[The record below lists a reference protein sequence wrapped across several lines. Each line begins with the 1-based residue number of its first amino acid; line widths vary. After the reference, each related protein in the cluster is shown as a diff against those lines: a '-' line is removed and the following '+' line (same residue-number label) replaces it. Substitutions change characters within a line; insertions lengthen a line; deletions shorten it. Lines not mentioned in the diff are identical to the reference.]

1 MTSPKEQF
9 YIQRIA
15 ELESQL
21 KQRDERIAELIKI
34 NAELAE
40 QVAKLT
46 DKVAKLSK
54 NSSNSS
60 KPPSSD
66 IVKPPRKTKSNISH
80 NRGGQPGHTKH
91 ERTPFTAE
99 EIDEFQIHTLDRCP
113 DCGGKLKEVENAAR
127 VVQQVEVAKKP
138 IHIEQHTGL
147 CYWCGHCRKLHYA
160 PMPAHIEKGRLIGPR
175 LTAVIAYMKGG
186 CHCSF
191 STIRKFLRDIVGVT
205 ISRGQLSKLIQK
217 ASAAF
222 EQAYNEL
229 LEYLPCETK
238 LNVDETGHKE
248 NKKRFWT
255 WCFRADAY
263 TLFKIADTRSS
274 RVLLDVLGEDFA
286 GVIGC
291 DYFSAYRKYMKDFDV
306 LVQFCIAH
314 LVRELKYLAGLSDK
328 ATANYGQRLLDAMR
342 DMFSIFHK
350 TEEITANSFA
360 KAMQESRKAFLDIA
374 LIDVPDSRQAQNL
387 ANRFRKHGNAYFQ
400 FITTPDIGPTNNL
413 AEQAIRFV
421 VIDRHITQGTRSE
434 NGRLWSERIWT
445 VPATCANQ
453 GRNAFDFI
461 YQSIQAH
468 FTGQPFPS
476 LLGP

>member
-1 MTSPKEQF
+1 LTSQKEQF

-15 ELESQL
+15 ELE
-21 KQRDERIAELIKI
+21 KQVAELLKT

-66 IVKPPRKTKSNISH
+66 IVKPPRKTKSKTPRKI
-80 NRGGQPGHTKH
+80 GAQPGHTKH
-91 ERTPFTAE
+91 ERTPFAIE
-99 EIDEFQIHTLDRCP
+99 EIDDFQTHTLDACP
-113 DCGGKLKEVENAAR
+113 DCGGILALVKNSSR
-127 VVQQVEVAKKP
+127 VVQQVEIVEKP
-138 IHIEQHTGL
+138 VNIEQHTSL
-147 CYWCGHCRKLHYA
+147 CYWCEHCQKFHYA
-160 PMPAHIEKGRLIGPR
+160 PLPANIEKGQLAGPH
-175 LTAVIAYMKGG
+175 LTAIVGYMKGA

-191 STIRKFLRDIVGVT
+191 STIRKFLRDVLCVT
-205 ISRGQLSKLIQK
+205 ISRGQLSKLVQK
-217 ASAAF
+217 AAAAL

-229 LEYLPCETK
+229 LEYLPYEAT

-248 NKKRFWT
+248 NRKRFWT

-263 TLFKIADTRSS
+263 TLFKIADTRGS
-274 RVLLDVLGEDFA
+274 RVLVDILGEDFA

-314 LVRELKYLAGLSDK
+314 LIRELKYLAGLTDK
-328 ATANYGQRLLDAMR
+328 ATANYGQKLLDAMR

-350 TEEITANSFA
+350 AEELTKNSFT
-360 KAMQESRKAFLDIA
+360 KAMDKSRKSFLDIA
-374 LIDVPDSRQAQNL
+374 LSNVPESRQAQNL
-387 ANRFRKHGNAYFQ
+387 ANRFREHGEAYFR
-400 FITTPDIGPTNNL
+400 FITTPGVEPTNNV
-413 AEQAIRFV
+413 AEQAMRFV
-421 VIDRHITQGTRSE
+421 VIDCYITQGTRSE
-434 NGRLWSERIWT
+434 KGRAWCERIWT
-445 VPATCANQ
+445 VLATCASQ
-453 GRNAFDFI
+453 GRSAFDFM

-468 FTGQPFPS
+468 FSGQPLPS

>member
-1 MTSPKEQF
+1 LTSKTEQF
-9 YIQRIA
+9 YIRRIA
-15 ELESQL
+15 ELE
-21 KQRDERIAELIKI
+21 KQVAELI
-34 NAELAE
+34 
-40 QVAKLT
+40 

-66 IVKPPRKTKSNISH
+66 IVKPPRKKKGNGSRNI
-80 NRGGQPGHTKH
+80 GGQPGHSKH
-91 ERTPFTAE
+91 ERTPFVTN
-99 EIDEFQIHTLDRCP
+99 EIDDFQTHILDACP
-113 DCGGKLKEVENAAR
+113 DCGGKLKEVENAGR
-127 VVQQVEVAKKP
+127 VVQQVEVVKKP

-147 CYWCGHCRKLHYA
+147 CYWCEHCQKYHYA
-160 PMPAHIEKGRLIGPR
+160 PMPAHVEKGQLIGPR
-175 LTAVIAYMKGG
+175 LTATIAYMKGA

-191 STIRKFLRDIVGVT
+191 STIRKFLRDVIGVT
-205 ISRGQLSKLIQK
+205 ISRGQLSKVIQK

-229 LEYLPCETK
+229 LGYLPHETK

-255 WCFRADAY
+255 WCFRGDAY
-263 TLFKIADTRSS
+263 TLFKIADTRGSK
-274 RVLLDVLGEDFA
+274 VLIDILGKDFA

-314 LVRELKYLAGLSDK
+314 LIRELKYLAGLTDK

-342 DMFSIFHK
+342 EMFSIFHK
-350 TEEITANSFA
+350 AEELTASRFA
-360 KAMQESRKAFLDIA
+360 EAMEASRKAFLGIA
-374 LIDVPDSRQAQNL
+374 LINVPDSRQAQNL
-387 ANRFRKHGNAYFQ
+387 ANRFRKHGAAYFR
-400 FITTPDIGPTNNL
+400 FITTPGIDPTNNL

-421 VIDRHITQGTRSE
+421 VIDRYITQGTRSE

-445 VPATCANQ
+445 VLATCASQ

-461 YQSIQAH
+461 YRSIQAH
-468 FTGQPFPS
+468 FSDQSFPS

>member
-1 MTSPKEQF
+1 MASQTEQF

-15 ELESQL
+15 ELE
-21 KQRDERIAELIKI
+21 KQVAELIKV
-34 NAELAE
+34 NAELA
-40 QVAKLT
+40 

-66 IVKPPRKTKSNISH
+66 IVKPPKKKKSNDSRHI
-80 NRGGQPGHTKH
+80 GGQPGHTKH
-91 ERTPFTAE
+91 ERMPFATD
-99 EIDEFQIHTLDRCP
+99 EIDDFQTHTLDACP
-113 DCGGKLKEVENAAR
+113 DCGGKLQEVENAGK
-127 VVQQVEVAKKP
+127 VVQQVEIIKKP

-147 CYWCGHCRKLHYA
+147 CYWCEHCQRFHYA
-160 PMPAHIEKGRLIGPR
+160 PMPAHIQKGQLIGPR

-191 STIRKFLRDIVGVT
+191 STIRKFLRDVAGVT

-229 LEYLPCETK
+229 LEHLPNEAK

-255 WCFRADAY
+255 WCFRGDAY
-263 TLFKIADTRSS
+263 TLFKIADTRGSK
-274 RVLLDVLGEDFA
+274 VLIDVLGEDFA

-291 DYFSAYRKYMKDFDV
+291 DYFSAYRKYMKDFDI
-306 LVQFCIAH
+306 LIQFCIAH
-314 LVRELKYLAGLSDK
+314 LIRELKYLAGLPDK
-328 ATANYGQRLLDAMR
+328 ATADYGQKLLDAMR

-350 TEEITANSFA
+350 ADELTANDLA
-360 KAMQESRKAFLDIA
+360 EAMEESRKAFLSIA
-374 LIDVPDSRQAQNL
+374 LNDVPESRQSQNL
-387 ANRFRKHGNAYFQ
+387 ANRFRTHGEAYFR
-400 FITTPDIGPTNNL
+400 FITTPGIEPTNNL

-421 VIDRHITQGTRSE
+421 VIDRYITQGTRSE

-445 VPATCANQ
+445 VLATCASQ

-461 YQSIQAH
+461 CQSIQAH
-468 FTGQPFPS
+468 FSDQPFPS

>member
-1 MTSPKEQF
+1 LTSKKEQF
-9 YIQRIA
+9 YIRRIA
-15 ELESQL
+15 ELE
-21 KQRDERIAELIKI
+21 KQVAELS
-34 NAELAE
+34 EL
-40 QVAKLT
+40 VAKLT
-46 DKVAKLSK
+46 GKVAKLSK

-66 IVKPPRKTKSNISH
+66 IVKPPRKRKNNGSRNI
-80 NRGGQPGHTKH
+80 GGQPGHTKH
-91 ERTPFTAE
+91 ERTPFATD
-99 EIDEFQIHTLDRCP
+99 EIDDFQTHTLDACP
-113 DCGGKLKEVENAAR
+113 DCGGKLEEVKNAGK
-127 VVQQVEVAKKP
+127 VVQQVEVVKKP

-147 CYWCGHCRKLHYA
+147 CYWCEHCRKFHYA
-160 PMPAHIEKGRLIGPR
+160 PMPAHIEKGQLIGPR
-175 LTAVIAYMKGG
+175 LTATIAYMKGA

-191 STIRKFLRDIVGVT
+191 STIRKFLRDVVGVT

-229 LEYLPCETK
+229 LEYLPYEAT

-263 TLFKIADTRSS
+263 TLFKIADS
-274 RVLLDVLGEDFA
+274 RGSKVLIDVLGEGFA

-306 LVQFCIAH
+306 LIQFCIAH
-314 LVRELKYLAGLSDK
+314 LIRELKYLAGLTDK
-328 ATANYGQRLLDAMR
+328 ATANYGQKLLDAMR
-342 DMFSIFHK
+342 DMFSIFHNA
-350 TEEITANSFA
+350 EELTTSSFE
-360 KAMQESRKAFLDIA
+360 KVMEESRKAFLDIA
-374 LIDVPDSRQAQNL
+374 LGDVPDSRQAQNL
-387 ANRFRKHGNAYFQ
+387 ANRFCKHGDAYFR
-400 FITTPDIGPTNNL
+400 FITTPGVEPTNNL

-421 VIDRHITQGTRSE
+421 VIDRYITQGTRSE
-434 NGRLWSERIWT
+434 NGRAWCERIWT
-445 VPATCANQ
+445 VMATCASQ

-461 YQSIQAH
+461 CQSIQAH
-468 FTGQPFPS
+468 FSDQPLPS

>member
-1 MTSPKEQF
+1 LASQTEQF

-15 ELESQL
+15 ELE
-21 KQRDERIAELIKI
+21 KQVAELIKV
-34 NAELAE
+34 NAELA
-40 QVAKLT
+40 

-66 IVKPPRKTKSNISH
+66 IVKPPKKKKSNDSRHI
-80 NRGGQPGHTKH
+80 GGQPGHTKH
-91 ERTPFTAE
+91 ERMPFATD
-99 EIDEFQIHTLDRCP
+99 EIDDFQTHTLDACP
-113 DCGGKLKEVENAAR
+113 DCGGKLQEVENAGK
-127 VVQQVEVAKKP
+127 VVQQVEIIKKP

-147 CYWCGHCRKLHYA
+147 CYWCEHCQRFHYA
-160 PMPAHIEKGRLIGPR
+160 PMPAHIQKGQLIGPR

-191 STIRKFLRDIVGVT
+191 STIRKFLRDVAGVT

-229 LEYLPCETK
+229 LEHLPNEAK

-255 WCFRADAY
+255 WCFRGDAY
-263 TLFKIADTRSS
+263 TLFKIADTRGSK
-274 RVLLDVLGEDFA
+274 VLIDVLGEDFA

-291 DYFSAYRKYMKDFDV
+291 DYFSAYRKYMKDFDI
-306 LVQFCIAH
+306 LIQFCIAH
-314 LVRELKYLAGLSDK
+314 LIRELKYLAGLPDK
-328 ATANYGQRLLDAMR
+328 ATADYGQKLLDAMR

-350 TEEITANSFA
+350 ADELTANDLA
-360 KAMQESRKAFLDIA
+360 EAMEESRKAFLSIA
-374 LIDVPDSRQAQNL
+374 LNDVPESRQSQNL
-387 ANRFRKHGNAYFQ
+387 ANRFRTHGEAYFR
-400 FITTPDIGPTNNL
+400 FITTPGIEPTNNL

-421 VIDRHITQGTRSE
+421 VIDRYITQGTRSE

-445 VPATCANQ
+445 VLATCASQ

-461 YQSIQAH
+461 CQSIQAH
-468 FTGQPFPS
+468 FSDQPFPS